1 MLRADKSLR
10 ERRLIMERQ
19 PKRNRARITSFFI
32 RGVPAVKVESDAIRI
47 EGVDVVF
54 YFMGEGKE
62 KNLRAFVG
70 KLIEGVGK

>member
-1 MLRADKSLR
+1 
-10 ERRLIMERQ
+10 METTTEEK
-19 PKRNRARITSFFI
+19 PSMHSCTSFFI
-32 RGVPAVKVESDAIRI
+32 RGVPTVKVESDAIRI
-47 EGVDVVF
+47 EGVDAVF